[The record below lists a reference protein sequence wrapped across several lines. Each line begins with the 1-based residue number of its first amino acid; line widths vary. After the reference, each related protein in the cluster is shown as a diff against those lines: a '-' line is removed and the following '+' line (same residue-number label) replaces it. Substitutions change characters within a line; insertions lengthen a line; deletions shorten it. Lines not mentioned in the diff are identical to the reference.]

1 MAGWTKQGQAAAL
14 RARRLGER
22 RAYTALAADA
32 NMTRRELASA
42 LRDAH
47 NDTTGFGPLGDWIAR
62 ERVIHGLTDK
72 VYGKAPAKPTPPVI
86 EQSHK

>member
-1 MAGWTKQGQAAAL
+1 MAGWSKQGQAAAL

-22 RAYTALAADA
+22 RAYMALAADA
-32 NMTRRELASA
+32 NMTRRELANA

-47 NDTTGFGPLGDWIAR
+47 TDTAGLGPLGDWIAR

-72 VYGKAPAKPTPPVI
+72 VYGKAPADPSSPGF
-86 EQSHK
+86 ERSHK